1 VHASILELQNLS
13 NRLVRCV
20 LRTKTPQG
28 FWGLPECIWQGIL
41 SQVLGQRDIGRLDT
55 ACCSSKWRPMLL
67 SILAST
73 CLAPASSL
81 SMSAA
86 YYKWSIL
93 RGLSMPR
100 IFLPSELAASPGVY
114 RTLMK
119 VNCSHL
125 IELEIDDAYR
135 GSYLVTFVGKY
146 CTSLRHLC
154 LLDQEVDEFA
164 LRCLLESNRM
174 SSVYFIGGQLTGQ
187 GDALS
192 TLPILS
198 NLLCVQLRYVAFQE
212 QLFVRLLSK
221 LTSVEVLVVR
231 GRDTLTAKG
240 LVAAVRATPAASSYV
255 FPNILDVSSEV
266 YRVVAERG
274 TQLKSLCLWEACVT
288 DSDMRVVLNHC
299 RALKGLS
306 LYGCALLTSDTVHNI
321 ARYCPLME
329 DLDLDGLDVNDAALI
344 YLVSKCLKLWGLSLP
359 KSPGITDRGIE
370 CVGLHCKTL
379 THLLMYYN
387 PPAVTAQTFPL
398 FAGLPQFVAEEY
410 ELTTVSS
417 V

>member
-1 VHASILELQNLS
+1 VQAPILELQNLS

-20 LRTKTPQG
+20 LRTMTPQG

-41 SQVLGQRDIGRLDT
+41 SQVLGQRDIGRLDS
-55 ACCSSKWRPMLL
+55 ACCNVMSRQVLL
-67 SILAST
+67 SIMAST
-73 CLAPASSL
+73 CLAPTSSL
-81 SMSAA
+81 SMSGA
-86 YYKWSIL
+86 YYKWSLL

-100 IFLPSELAASPGVY
+100 IFLPPELAASPGVY
-114 RTLMK
+114 KALMK

-125 IELEIDDAYR
+125 IELEINKAYR
-135 GSYLVTFVGKY
+135 GTYLVKFVGKY

-164 LRCLLESNRM
+164 LQCLLENNHM
-174 SSVYFIGGQLTGQ
+174 SSVYFIGGRLTGQ

-192 TLPILS
+192 TLPTLS
-198 NLLCVQLRYVAFQE
+198 NLLCLQLLYVTFQE

-221 LTSVEVLVVR
+221 LPKLEVLLMR
-231 GRDTLTAKG
+231 GRNTLTAKG
-240 LVAAVRATPAASSYV
+240 LVAAVRATPAASSYI
-255 FPNILDVSSEV
+255 FPNIVGVCSKV

-274 TQLKSLCLWEACVT
+274 TQLKTLCLWEACVT

-321 ARYCPLME
+321 ARYCPLMQ
-329 DLDLDGLDVNDAALI
+329 DLDVDGVELDDAALI
-344 YLVSKCLKLWGLSLP
+344 HLVSKCLKLWGLSLP
-359 KSPGITDRGIE
+359 QSPGITDRGIE
-370 CVGLHCKTL
+370 YVGLHCKTL
-379 THLLMYYN
+379 THLLLYYN
-387 PPAVTAQTFPL
+387 PPAVTARTFPL
-398 FAGLPQFVAEEY
+398 FAGLPEFMAEEY